1 MKKYN
6 EDFLKQVF
14 AHSEKYPFTVDEDGI
29 VTVLEPQE
37 HLIQRVFRKIGAK
50 IPEHRKMELDE
61 YGSFV
66 YLQIDG
72 EKSVEEIGEALKER
86 YEEAGQQLYERLC
99 TYLEALC
106 KQYHYIRVVSQEK

>member
-6 EDFLKQVF
+6 QDFLKQVF
-14 AHSEKYPFTVDEDGI
+14 THSEKYPFSCDEYGI
-29 VTVLEPQE
+29 VTVLEPQD

-50 IPEHRKMELDE
+50 IPQNRKIELDE

-72 EKSVEEIGEALKER
+72 EKSVEQIGEALKER
-86 YEEAGQQLYERLC
+86 YEEAGEQLYERLC
-99 TYLEALC
+99 TYLDALC
-106 KQYHYIRVVSQEK
+106 NQYHYIRVVSQGK

>member
-1 MKKYN
+1 MKKSN
-6 EDFLKQVF
+6 QDFLKQVF
-14 AHSEKYPFTVDEDGI
+14 AHSEKYQFTCDEHGI
-29 VTVLEPQE
+29 VTVLEPQD
-37 HLIQRVFRKIGAK
+37 HLIQRAFRKIGAK

-72 EKSVEEIGEALKER
+72 EKNVEEIGEALKER
-86 YEEAGQQLYERLC
+86 YEEAGQQLYERLR

-106 KQYHYIRVVSQEK
+106 NQYHYICEVSQEK